1 MIQLYFFME
10 IISILYLTIG
20 GFIFYLLVR
29 ILYLLIRYLNLK
41 NQILRHELEKMTVI
55 TEDHQ
60 ITSSD

>member
-1 MIQLYFFME
+1 ME